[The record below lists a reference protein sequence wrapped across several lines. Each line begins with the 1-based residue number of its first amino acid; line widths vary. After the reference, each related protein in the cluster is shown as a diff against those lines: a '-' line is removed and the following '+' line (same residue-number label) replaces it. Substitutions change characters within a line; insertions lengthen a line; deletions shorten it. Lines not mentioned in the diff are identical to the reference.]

1 MNLLPPFRISAGALV
16 LAASLS
22 ACMDAPQA
30 PPGKP
35 DGRPGSGAES
45 EQNEEY
51 WRTLRR
57 DQARLERGEDVCGVR
72 YTGLRP
78 GVPLDVSEEELRRRI
93 PIEHVRVIF
102 EPVAMILLIN
112 PKPPRLMTVQHD
124 ENNIVTAIFCGHHI
138 ISPP

>member
-1 MNLLPPFRISAGALV
+1 MNLLPPFRISASALV

-51 WRTLRR
+51 WRT
-57 DQARLERGEDVCGVR
+57 GVR

-93 PIEHVRVIF
+93 PIENVRVIF